1 MLNNFIILVIS
12 IGVALQIWG
21 WVFLL
26 WGRVK
31 DREKGNNLATT
42 SALIVIVGSVIKWLS
57 M

>member
-21 WVFLL
+21 WVFFLF
-26 WGRVK
+26 GRVK

-42 SALIVIVGSVIKWLS
+42 GTLIVVIGGIIKWLS